1 MLFSLY
7 YDEKNYIKRVSVC
20 MLSTYIYTNNAYA
33 EKVVYI
39 EVQVGEK
46 LMGVIQKDVSKITD
60 GI

>member
-1 MLFSLY
+1 
-7 YDEKNYIKRVSVC
+7 
-20 MLSTYIYTNNAYA
+20 MLSRYIYIYNAYA

-39 EVQVGEK
+39 EVQVREK